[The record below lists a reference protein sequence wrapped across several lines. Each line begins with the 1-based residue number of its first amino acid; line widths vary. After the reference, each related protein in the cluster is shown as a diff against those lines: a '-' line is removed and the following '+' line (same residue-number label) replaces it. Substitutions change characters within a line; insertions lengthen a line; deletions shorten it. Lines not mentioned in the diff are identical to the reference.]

1 MRKLPVVA
9 LLLGV
14 ATILGATVFRE
25 QVAAAA
31 PPILNVFL
39 TNDFRSP
46 VPVIAAGPVQPVF
59 ISDPNISFAQGNFR
73 ATKVL
78 YQVPEGYLL
87 VIESVSVDTFVDTDD
102 AGFHRAVLAVSS
114 AGFDDFS
121 LNALPS
127 EIVPDTLGDPPI
139 GRHWIA
145 THTLRIYVP
154 AGETISLGAE
164 LNSAR
169 EDNSISRV
177 EAALSGYLVP
187 TS

>member
-1 MRKLPVVA
+1 MRKLHVVA

-31 PPILNVFL
+31 PPIRNVFV
-39 TNDFRSP
+39 TNDFKSP

-59 ISDPNISFAQGNFR
+59 ISDPNIFFSQGTFR

-78 YQVPEGYLL
+78 YQVPAGHLL

-102 AGFHRAVLAVSS
+102 AGFHRALLVVSS
-114 AGFDDFS
+114 AGFEDYS

-127 EIVPDTLGDPPI
+127 DIVPGSLGDPPL

-145 THTLRIYVP
+145 NHTLRIYVP
-154 AGETISLGAE
+154 AGESISLGAE

-169 EDNSISRV
+169 EDDSISRV